1 MIRIKSVYDHERFSF
16 LIDEQHLIEQALTD
30 EKPVLGVCL
39 GSQLPAATLGAGVKK
54 GIQKEIGWHQITLTK
69 FATLD
74 PLWKD
79 VESSF
84 MAYHWHGGIFLN
96 YRGTLCCP
104 FHFAEIIHSD
114 FLLPVV
120 DMLAGCNYMTQVA

>member
-54 GIQKEIGWHQITLTK
+54 GIQKEMDFSFT
-69 FATLD
+69 
-74 PLWKD
+74 WK
-79 VESSF
+79 
-84 MAYHWHGGIFLN
+84 
-96 YRGTLCCP
+96 
-104 FHFAEIIHSD
+104 
-114 FLLPVV
+114 
-120 DMLAGCNYMTQVA
+120 